1 MSDSNCTEKDDA
13 HPADNVTSP
22 NRNSLTEHTATINP
36 NPTEHSDS
44 YSSSLRGDVYVFPEN
59 VRGSSFRTDTT
70 TSDLIT
76 RPSIDSV
83 DDDEDNRVE
92 TKEQALTMLYPVKDA
107 VKIPTSRFPAP
118 HQWKSFATD
127 TIQPLSSSAST
138 LLSQQKK
145 NCKTE
150 H

>member
-1 MSDSNCTEKDDA
+1 MSDTNCTEKDDA
-13 HPADNVTSP
+13 HAADNVTSP

-36 NPTEHSDS
+36 NPNTTVTQHSDS
-44 YSSSLRGDVYVFPEN
+44 YSSSLRGYVYVFPAN
-59 VRGSSFRTDTT
+59 VRGSSLRTDTT
-70 TSDLIT
+70 TSDLII

-92 TKEQALTMLYPVKDA
+92 AKEQALTMLYPVKDA
-107 VKIPTSRFPAP
+107 VKIPTSGSPTP

-127 TIQPLSSSAST
+127 TLQPLLSSAST

-145 NCKTE
+145 L
-150 H
+150 